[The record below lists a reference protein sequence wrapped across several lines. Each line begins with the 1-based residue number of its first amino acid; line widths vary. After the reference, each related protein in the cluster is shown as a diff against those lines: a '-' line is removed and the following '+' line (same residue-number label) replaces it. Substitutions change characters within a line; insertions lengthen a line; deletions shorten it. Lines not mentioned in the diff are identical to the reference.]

1 MTTRHITFMP
11 RRAAPSWHAAL
22 LSLAVLLAVLMG
34 ALPEAQAAIS
44 YRQILADPD
53 NPALNRQYAKEQLA
67 AGNAKAALAALERV
81 LVRQPT
87 NIETRFLRARVLAA
101 LGSTLQASNELRAL
115 AALPLPPRDKRAIT
129 QLREQLRLKLQKRV
143 SHIIVNLG
151 MVGGDN
157 VNNYPDAGQVTF
169 RGNVSAYR
177 TFDMNGQAAT
187 QALEDEA
194 FSYQLAN
201 INVLKTGYQ
210 ALDEIHLNLSLAGAD
225 KGDTG
230 FLGHHAASA
239 GIGGR
244 LVLGKLFVIPSLRH
258 TQVKNELPALG
269 DLDITLANIAMSR
282 ALGKRLMLSGS
293 FAHIMRRYDTTQSD
307 NDTDTQALTVQTR
320 WQISAKTFLT
330 LAANA
335 RQQSA
340 TRNRDLDKTDM
351 LASLGVSFLPGR
363 AHRLSLTAEVGQS
376 RHDNVY
382 TNSIG
387 PNSTGLKREDD
398 MTEWRA
404 AYRLDG
410 AGLSPLLEN
419 LSLTLTHRVSETQSN
434 FVDFDNQRSSSGIL
448 LGYQRAF

>member
-1 MTTRHITFMP
+1 MATQRTLAIS
-11 RRAAPSWHAAL
+11 RRAVLWQAAI
-22 LSLAVLLAVLMG
+22 LSLIVLTG
-34 ALPEAQAAIS
+34 ALSEAHATIS

-53 NPALNRQYAKEQLA
+53 NPALNRQYAEEQLA

-87 NIETRFLRARVLAA
+87 NIEARFLRARVLAA

-115 AALPLPPRDKRAIT
+115 AALPLPPRDKRAVI
-129 QLREQLRLKLQKRV
+129 QLRDQLRRKLQKRV

-169 RGNVSAYR
+169 RGNQSAYR
-177 TFDMNGQAAT
+177 TFDINGAAAT

-201 INVLKTGYQ
+201 INMLKTGYQ

-230 FLGHHAASA
+230 YLGHHAASA

-244 LVLGKLFVIPSLRH
+244 LVLGKLFVIASLRH

-269 DLDITLANIAMSR
+269 DLDISLANIALSR
-282 ALGKRLMLSGS
+282 TLGKRLTLSGS
-293 FAHIMRRYDTTQSD
+293 FAHIMRRYDTAQSD

-320 WQISAKTFLT
+320 WQISANAYLT
-330 LAANA
+330 MAANT

-340 TRNRDLDKTDM
+340 ARNGDLDKTDM
-351 LASLGVSFLPGR
+351 LASLGVTFLPGR
-363 AHRLSLTAEVGQS
+363 AHSLSLIAEAGQS
-376 RHDNVY
+376 RYDNIY

-387 PNSTGLKREDD
+387 PNSPGKKRQDD

-410 AGLSPLLEN
+410 AGLSPILEN

-434 FVDFDNQRSSSGIL
+434 FVDFDNQHSSSGIL
-448 LGYQRAF
+448 LGYRRAF